1 MSGVIAVRIR
11 FGIFVALVLI
21 LPGGLMATGDT
32 RLVDLGK
39 LAMILNP
46 GLVGLVLNRGLG
58 DRGAKVRW
66 GWVGLA
72 AAITLAVA
80 AGALAV
86 AMAAGAGS
94 IQRTGSAPDAILA
107 AAGVSALTSVLEELG
122 WAGGGLALAL
132 AAFGRRWGVL
142 VLGLVWAAWHLIPAL
157 LRVGLFRELETAPP
171 AMIAA
176 FVVSCLVYRELL
188 TALRERARTWWAA
201 AAGHAAPNILL
212 AGLMAAGLGRLRL
225 SRRLAVLSGSRRTG
239 VSGSGSSRSA
249 SAPTHPRGTVRQ
261 RLKFLV
267 DRREFTTSAALA
279 QARRAAHRRA
289 EVASTSVQA
298 SSPDLAGGGLGS

>member
-1 MSGVIAVRIR
+1 M
-11 FGIFVALVLI
+11 
-21 LPGGLMATGDT
+21 
-32 RLVDLGK
+32 
-39 LAMILNP
+39 
-46 GLVGLVLNRGLG
+46 
-58 DRGAKVRW
+58 
-66 GWVGLA
+66 
-72 AAITLAVA
+72 A

-212 AGLMAAGLGRLRL
+212 AGLMAAGLGGFDRPGAWPFFPAPGGLVFPVL
-225 SRRLAVLSGSRRTG
+225 ALAAVLALRRTREEL
-239 VSGSGSSRSA
+239 SGR
-249 SAPTHPRGTVRQ
+249 
-261 RLKFLV
+261 
-267 DRREFTTSAALA
+267 D
-279 QARRAAHRRA
+279 
-289 EVASTSVQA
+289 
-298 SSPDLAGGGLGS
+298 